1 MTAPSLTEPAPVEAT
16 VAGSATSNP
25 FVSIPR
31 PMVLAIL
38 FLGAFYTL
46 AVMVLGLS
54 NASQSRTSMVW
65 VTLSSV
71 WLIFWTFYPFIRLK
85 PDYGWCHPLIIAA
98 LLGIANLVLRST
110 GLFVNGL
117 DDHIM
122 LPDKWPEELDMIFA
136 YGNIVNSFALIATYL
151 GFSRGPRFPL
161 PPLHPPTLAPRRLY
175 VILLACF
182 GISLVAVYLYSR
194 IYGGFYSCLKSLAFG
209 MAKKIEFAD
218 DDVEGIGQYV
228 VLMRMATVVA
238 VVWVCSRANAFRSPT
253 FWVITLAALG
263 MAYLSEG
270 KRSHMIYPALLI
282 VLCWMMRNRK
292 VPYLRLAV
300 MAVFAFLLLG
310 FLGIFRGSNW
320 SNNDALDLSF
330 IRDTSLAEMS
340 EKSQEELVKRVG
352 SESTFYPIL
361 AKVPQQEPLLYG
373 KSYLGWALRFVPRE
387 FWPDKPRGVDV
398 LANQTFYG
406 GDWGMPAGP
415 VGEAYWNFHLP
426 GVLII
431 FFLFGMFKR
440 WFVDLLLRHPDAPG
454 IMAVYMLSIF
464 YFDASEN
471 GFRAWLYAIL
481 PVLPMLWLGGLLHQ
495 KQTPTRRVC
504 VGLPRPSHVS

>member
-1 MTAPSLTEPAPVEAT
+1 MTAPSIVEPSPVKGT
-16 VAGSATSNP
+16 TGDSADGNP

-31 PMVLAIL
+31 PVVLTIL
-38 FLGAFYTL
+38 MLGAFYTL
-46 AVMVLGLS
+46 AVVVMGLS
-54 NASQSRTSMVW
+54 NAGQSRTSMLW
-65 VTLSSV
+65 VTLSSA
-71 WLIFWTFYPFIRLK
+71 WLICWTFYPFIRFK

-98 LLGIANLVLRST
+98 LLGIVNMVMRST

-117 DDHIM
+117 EDHIM

-136 YGNIVNSFALIATYL
+136 YGNIVTSLALIATYL

-161 PPLHPPTLAPRRLY
+161 PSMRPPTVTPRRLY
-175 VILLACF
+175 LVLLACF
-182 GISLVAVYLYSR
+182 GISLVAVYFYSK

-218 DDVEGIGQYV
+218 DDVDGIGQYV
-228 VLMRMATVVA
+228 VLMRMATVVV
-238 VVWVCSRANAFRSPT
+238 VVWVCSRANAFRSPV
-253 FWVITLAALG
+253 FWGITLAALG

-282 VLCWMMRNRK
+282 LLCWMMRNRK
-292 VPYLRLAV
+292 VPYLRLAAMGV
-300 MAVFAFLLLG
+300 VAFVLIG

-320 SNNDALDLSF
+320 SHSEAVDFSVV
-330 IRDTSLAEMS
+330 RDTSLKEMS
-340 EKSQEELVKRVG
+340 SQSQDELVKRVG

-361 AKVPQQEPLLYG
+361 AKVPGKEPLLYG
-373 KSYLGWALRFVPRE
+373 KTYLGWAMRFVPRE
-387 FWPDKPRGVDV
+387 MWPDKPRGVDV
-398 LANQTFYG
+398 LANETFFG
-406 GDWGMPAGP
+406 GNWGMPAGP

-440 WFVDLLLRHPDAPG
+440 WFVDLLRRYPDAPG
-454 IMAVYMLSIF
+454 IMAIYMLSIF

-481 PVLPMLWLGGLLHQ
+481 PVLPMLWMGGLLHQ
-495 KQTPTRRVC
+495 KQTTPRRVR
-504 VGLPRPSHVS
+504 VGLPRPAHVS